1 MRKFVKSLLA
11 AGALTISALS
21 QAAPVTT
28 WDVEVIG
35 SWTDFAPSA
44 VNLSGDGLTLSWGT
58 PAVTGGGVSSLAIT
72 NPAVTSANTYFGGG
86 TPPAAF
92 IAPSVSLTH
101 ANNPIFAPSLT
112 SAELSV
118 AVNLTPTDPAAAGF
132 PLTTIAYNIAFAE
145 TPNSGTCAVASPTP
159 CNDIFVLIGG
169 FLNDSFVYDGFTY
182 FINAFPTSGGAL
194 GTLTDAGCAAAGVAA
209 GCLGFTTP
217 ENASTNLAF
226 GLTISTDPLQVPEPG
241 SLALIGL
248 ALAGISVVRRRR
260 SAPGVAV

>member
-1 MRKFVKSLLA
+1 MKKFAKSLLA
-11 AGALTISALS
+11 AGALAIGALS
-21 QAAPVTT
+21 HAAPVTT

-35 SWTDFAPSA
+35 SWTNFAPDPGVS
-44 VNLSGDGLTLSWGT
+44 LSGDGLTLSWGSSS
-58 PAVTGGGVSSLAIT
+58 PQSSLAIT

-86 TPPAAF
+86 TPPASF

-101 ANNPIFAPSLT
+101 ANNPIFPPSLT

-118 AVNLTPTDPAAAGF
+118 AVNLTPTNPAAAGF
-132 PLTTIAYNIAFAE
+132 PLPTIAYNIAFAE
-145 TPNSGTCAVASPTP
+145 TTNSTPCAVTSPTP
-159 CNDIFVLIGG
+159 CNDIFVLLGG
-169 FLNDSFVYDGFTY
+169 FLNESFVYDGFTY
-182 FINAFPTSGGAL
+182 FINAFPTEGGAL

-209 GCLGFTTP
+209 GCFGFTTP

-260 SAPGVAV
+260 SSVGAAVV